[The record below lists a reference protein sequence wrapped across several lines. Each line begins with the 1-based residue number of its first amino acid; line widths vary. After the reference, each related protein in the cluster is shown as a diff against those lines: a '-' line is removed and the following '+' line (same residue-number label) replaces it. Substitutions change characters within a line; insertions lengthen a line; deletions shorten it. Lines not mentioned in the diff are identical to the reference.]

1 MANKYHKIAQGLIK
15 VISKRVIRSTVEQ
28 LEGFKEIEGKIKKA
42 TINIEEV
49 SELKDYL
56 EGPVAV

>member
-1 MANKYHKIAQGLIK
+1 MANKYHRIAQGLIR

-28 LEGFKEIEGKIKKA
+28 IEGFKEIENKIKKV
-42 TINIEEV
+42 TLNIEEV

-56 EGPVAV
+56 EGPVVL